1 MFGAFLRGCISYFVH
16 HQYPS
21 NQPTTPPLNKC
32 RSETMFVTPGSFDI
46 PTEWAQDIC
55 KKLHAMGYKNQA
67 GLHPE
72 FCVCFGM
79 FLIGKAY
86 YLPIFLVLIWGEGI
100 STRQNV
106 FPRHFPWRHH
116 CWKSGNAGDASPN
129 SSSWIQASRCFV
141 GASRVGINFSFR
153 KASISVLE
161 PLSIERP
168 SIWSLSL
175 QLKDQSWWRLIAGIV
190 PGLLRV
196 PNCF

>member
-32 RSETMFVTPGSFDI
+32 RAETMFVTPGSFDI

-79 FLIGKAY
+79 FLIGKAQ
-86 YLPIFLVLIWGEGI
+86 YLPIFLALIWGEWI

-106 FPRHFPWRHH
+106 FPRHFPWRE
-116 CWKSGNAGDASPN
+116 KAVESQGMPVMPA
-129 SSSWIQASRCFV
+129 QTV
-141 GASRVGINFSFR
+141 VVEFR
-153 KASISVLE
+153 LPGVLLGLPGLGLISVLGR
-161 PLSIERP
+161 LQFQYWNHFP
-168 SIWSLSL
+168 SRGHRFGVYLYNS
-175 QLKDQSWWRLIAGIV
+175 RTRAG
-190 PGLLRV
+190 GD
-196 PNCF
+196 